1 MNNNTAN
8 LIQTLMKNFK
18 LLMLGAFLLAGMGL
32 QAQQGI
38 GTNNPN
44 DNAALEIESPDK
56 GVLIPRISLT
66 ASSTLF
72 AGAAGSV
79 SHTGMLVYNTNKTA
93 SETTGLN
100 GEGIYQW
107 RLPIGETDTSAQHY
121 WFKMLTTE
129 DSIVA
134 GTVTNST
141 LRWDGE
147 FWVENDQLL
156 SSSDQTSITTA
167 LLVDS
172 GTTTLTL
179 NNDGLDLNTAG
190 TMTVSATSLTV
201 TGTTTFTDTVTL
213 NKNLIDGFGSAGREG
228 FVLSTTATATRW
240 VDPNTQTIATI
251 TDATATPSATIK
263 ILLVEPS
270 ANDVAITLHPSG
282 DGANEYPAGFA
293 LKIRRNWE
301 YSAASSNT
309 VSITPD
315 GTETINGQSSINM
328 NVGYQS
334 VTLYNT
340 GSGWV
345 RIE

>member
-1 MNNNTAN
+1 MK
-8 LIQTLMKNFK
+8 TLK
-18 LLMLGAFLLAGMGL
+18 LLLIAVVLMTGFGL

-38 GTNNPN
+38 GTATPN

-66 ASSTLF
+66 SSSTLF
-72 AGAAGSV
+72 ANAAGTV
-79 SHTGMLVYNTNKTA
+79 SHTGMLVYNTNKTV
-93 SETTGLN
+93 SSTTGLV

-107 RLPIGETDTSAQHY
+107 RLPIGVTDTTAQHY

-129 DSIVA
+129 DSIES

-141 LRWDGE
+141 LRWDGKS
-147 FWVENDQLL
+147 WVENDQLL
-156 SSSDQTSITTA
+156 SSSSQTSITTD
-167 LLVDS
+167 LFVGS

-179 NNDGLDLNTAG
+179 NNAGLDLITVG
-190 TMTVSATSLTV
+190 TITVSATSLTV

-213 NKNLIDGFGSAGREG
+213 NKNLIDGFGSAGKEG
-228 FVLSTTATATRW
+228 FILSTTATATKW
-240 VDPNTQTIATI
+240 VDPNAQTIAII
-251 TDATATPSATIK
+251 TEATATPTATTK
-263 ILLVEPS
+263 ILLIEPS
-270 ANDVAITLHPSG
+270 ANNVAITLRPSG
-282 DGANEYPAGFA
+282 NGDNEYPVGFA
-293 LKIRRNWE
+293 LKIIRNWE
-301 YSAASSNT
+301 YSAASFNT

-315 GTETINGQSSINM
+315 GTETINGKSSMNM